1 MKKAARIFYIDNLRI
16 LLIALVVL
24 HHLSIT
30 YGALGGWY
38 YKEVE
43 GDMFTKMILTMFTAS
58 NQSFFMGFF
67 FLISAYFTKISF
79 DIKSTG
85 SFIKDRFIRLV
96 IPLLIFYFL
105 LYPLT
110 VFIRVRFGDGADIG
124 FFEFIKQYR
133 SFGFGPMWFVETLV
147 YFSFIYV
154 IIRLIF
160 SGKTVKS
167 TKQLDFPKPAVII
180 LTALI
185 ISAVSFVVRLWFH
198 LGSEIPHTGLQLPFF
213 PQYIAMLIFGL
224 LFAKY
229 NWFEAITFKQGIR
242 WFVFAQFFIL
252 IVFPLFFLFG
262 TGEGDPYAGGLTWQ
276 SAVLCIWEQIVGFSL
291 MIGLTGIFKEK
302 LNKQGKIAGLMSGA
316 AYAVFIIHAP
326 AIVLLATSL
335 KTWELYPVL
344 KFVILAPVALFFCFG
359 IGILLKKIPLVR
371 KVI

>member
-1 MKKAARIFYIDNLRI
+1 MKKATRIFYIDNLRI

-30 YGALGGWY
+30 YGALGSWY
-38 YKEVE
+38 YKEAE
-43 GDMFTKMILTMFTAS
+43 GDDFTKLFLTMFTAS

-79 DIKSTG
+79 EKKSIGT
-85 SFIKDRFIRLV
+85 FIKDRFIRLV
-96 IPLLIFYFL
+96 IPLCVFYFFL
-105 LYPLT
+105 CPLT
-110 VFIRVRFGDGADIG
+110 VFISVRFGDGADIG
-124 FFEFIKQYR
+124 FFEFVKQYQG
-133 SFGFGPMWFVETLV
+133 FGFGPMWFVETLI

-154 IIRLIF
+154 IIRFIF
-160 SGKTVKS
+160 HRKTSKPS
-167 TKQLDFPKPAVII
+167 KQPDFPKPAVIF
-180 LTALI
+180 LTALA
-185 ISAVSFVVRLWFH
+185 ISAVSFIVRLWFR
-198 LGSEIPHTGLQLPFF
+198 LGSEIPHTGLQLPYF
-213 PQYIAMLIFGL
+213 PQYIAMLILGL

-252 IVFPLFFLFG
+252 IVFPFFFLFG

-291 MIGLTGIFKEK
+291 MIGLTGIFREK

-335 KTWELYPVL
+335 KSWEIYPVL
-344 KFVILAPVALFFCFG
+344 KFIMLAPVALFFCFG
-359 IGILLKKIPLVR
+359 IGILLKKLPVLSRI
-371 KVI
+371 I